1 MASLQGII
9 TRLKEFQW
17 PTVMSVQ
24 ATAGGA
30 MPEGHEVV
38 ASLRVKRQELL
49 EEVSK
54 MQARRCTCHIPQ
66 LFLT

>member
-1 MASLQGII
+1 
-9 TRLKEFQW
+9 
-17 PTVMSVQ
+17 
-24 ATAGGA
+24 
-30 MPEGHEVV
+30 MPEGHDVV

-54 MQARRCTCHIPQ
+54 MQAGRCTCHIPQ